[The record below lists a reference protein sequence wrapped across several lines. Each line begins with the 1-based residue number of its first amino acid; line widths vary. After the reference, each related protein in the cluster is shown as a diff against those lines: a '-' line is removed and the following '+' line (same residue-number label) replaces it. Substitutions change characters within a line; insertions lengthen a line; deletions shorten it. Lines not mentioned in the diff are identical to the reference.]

1 MKSIAKAQNDF
12 TIFKFGDSEIRVI
25 NKCGEPCEPPRESW
39 RLNFLRKR

>member
-25 NKCGEPCEPPRESW
+25 NK
-39 RLNFLRKR
+39 